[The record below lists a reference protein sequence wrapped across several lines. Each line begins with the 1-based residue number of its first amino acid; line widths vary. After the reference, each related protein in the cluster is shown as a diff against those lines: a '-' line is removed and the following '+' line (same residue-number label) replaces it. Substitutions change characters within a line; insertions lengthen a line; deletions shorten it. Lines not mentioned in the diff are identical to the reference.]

1 VRSNYNERKMSSPK
15 IDRLK
20 KPKMTSLIIEA
31 RVTSY
36 EVFNLSILGDDI
48 FRTLEWIE
56 SNQPYYTT
64 LIYKNNIF
72 IIRNSLQ
79 YLIPSFCRIS

>member
-1 VRSNYNERKMSSPK
+1 MRSNYNERKMSSPK

-36 EVFNLSILGDDI
+36 EVLKLSILGDDI

-72 IIRNSLQ
+72 IIRISLQ